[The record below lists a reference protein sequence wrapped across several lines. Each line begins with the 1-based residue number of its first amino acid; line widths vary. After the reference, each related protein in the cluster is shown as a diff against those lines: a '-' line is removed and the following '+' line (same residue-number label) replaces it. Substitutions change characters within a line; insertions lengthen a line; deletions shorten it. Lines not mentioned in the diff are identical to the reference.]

1 MTIEEQ
7 LHAKQAEMR
16 MRMFAGIGGSFEKA
30 EPVYDENLFE
40 KAECYMDDFL
50 IEKAKRQVGETK
62 EINGKTYVWSEYQPG
77 KYDWKVANK
86 KKAGGEE
93 VGEQSQPKSLAD
105 HAKGT
110 STDTL
115 KKVANSSNAPQK
127 LKDAAKK
134 ELARRSK
141 GENGSDMA
149 EKQPVKSIKDI
160 CRNIENFMADEGN
173 IDEATIKTDLQQA
186 VKSKGVYAVAKE
198 MVKTYQSKEFN
209 NLKATQGQSLFS
221 DEEIN
226 DGVASYLNQ
235 FGIKLDDKTKK
246 LLGNKTEDDHGD
258 QPSAGKNKKLAQ
270 GSASSPEQRIAEIKK
285 IMQDDDFSG
294 DDEHEM
300 NEIAHNIQTYERI
313 YGTSLSKREIHE
325 MSDNPGYYFKT
336 DMIGED
342 GTPDHNN
349 PDVKRY
355 LKLDKRY
362 DGEERS
368 SMSDAEIKEMTDL
381 RHKLE
386 LQHNVFTNKKR
397 VDMMRKSP
405 LLAKLL
411 DD

>member
-1 MTIEEQ
+1 M
-7 LHAKQAEMR
+7 
-16 MRMFAGIGGSFEKA
+16 
-30 EPVYDENLFE
+30 
-40 KAECYMDDFL
+40 
-50 IEKAKRQVGETK
+50 
-62 EINGKTYVWSEYQPG
+62 
-77 KYDWKVANK
+77 
-86 KKAGGEE
+86 
-93 VGEQSQPKSLAD
+93 
-105 HAKGT
+105 
-110 STDTL
+110 
-115 KKVANSSNAPQK
+115 
-127 LKDAAKK
+127 
-134 ELARRSK
+134 
-141 GENGSDMA
+141 
-149 EKQPVKSIKDI
+149 
-160 CRNIENFMADEGN
+160 
-173 IDEATIKTDLQQA
+173 
-186 VKSKGVYAVAKE
+186 
-198 MVKTYQSKEFN
+198 
-209 NLKATQGQSLFS
+209 FS

-235 FGIKLDDKTKK
+235 FGIKLDDKTKE
-246 LLGNKTEDDHGD
+246 LLGNKTEDNHGN
-258 QPSAGKNKKLAQ
+258 QPSAGKNKKSAQ
-270 GSASSPEQRIAEIKK
+270 GSVQTGVTASYPEQRIAEIKK

-294 DDEHEM
+294 EDEHEM

-362 DGEERS
+362 DGKERS

-411 DD
+411 DDYLVVLTIYL